1 MAWNLTLQDA
11 SFRGVTFEVQS
22 VEDRGEKALCVH
34 EYPYRSGAEVED
46 LGRKPRVIPVTAI
59 FWGVAYESRIK
70 ALVAAFAEAGPG
82 ELIHPVFGS
91 LTVAVRRWQI
101 QHSAERHDYATVTFE
116 AVEAATD
123 NPFFGATSSR
133 SLAEQALAD
142 ISSSLDEAL
151 GLSESDVIKKL
162 TACQAFFTQ
171 ARQRVEL
178 ELQGVLDVLDSG
190 QTVARSVLS
199 YTDYP
204 AAFVADVTAVVS
216 GLQSRADSASS
227 SVVSS
232 FAALSNLLPLLS
244 PDSAEAVKTYA
255 VGAQAYGSSWI
266 AGPQSTAASR
276 IEPQLA
282 LRVPRPDMA
291 DTPLPEAGSAQ
302 TPLGGAVTHIGI
314 VGIHALAQKVSE
326 ALRAEIQ
333 TPVLTPGEIESL
345 AGNIRARLDDA
356 LHYAAATL
364 PEGDVFTVCESLRT
378 TARAIQHLAE
388 AALNARPPLASR
400 FAERDCNFHLL
411 AHRLY
416 GDFTRADELRR
427 INPQVR
433 NPNFI
438 AKDQELL
445 VYVR

>member
-70 ALVAAFAEAGPG
+70 ALVAAFEEAGPG

-116 AVEAATD
+116 AVEAVTD

-151 GLSESDVIKKL
+151 GLSESELGKTLGQWADTAANIK
-162 TACQAFFTQ
+162 A
-171 ARQRVEL
+171 RVET

-190 QTVARSVLS
+190 RSVVRSVLS
-199 YTDYP
+199 YVDVP
-204 AAFVADVTAVVS
+204 AAFVADAQAVVR
-216 GLQSRADSASS
+216 GLQADAAGASS
-227 SVVSS
+227 SVVSA
-232 FAALSNLLPLLS
+232 FGVLSTALPLLS
-244 PDSAEAVKTYA
+244 LTAPEAVKAYA
-255 VGAQAYGSSWI
+255 TGAGAYGPAWVS
-266 AGPQSTAASR
+266 GPQSALSGKA
-276 IEPQLA
+276 EAQLA
-282 LRVPRPDMA
+282 LRVPRPA
-291 DTPLPEAGSAQ
+291 VATIPSAS
-302 TPLGGAVTHIGI
+302 AC
-314 VGIHALAQKVSE
+314 AQRRGPCSSW
-326 ALRAEIQ
+326 
-333 TPVLTPGEIESL
+333 P
-345 AGNIRARLDDA
+345 
-356 LHYAAATL
+356 
-364 PEGDVFTVCESLRT
+364 
-378 TARAIQHLAE
+378 
-388 AALNARPPLASR
+388 RPPSMPVRRWPYAPPGWPAISICWPTASTATSPARTNCGASIRKCAIPILSPKIRSCLFMSVERTERPSPYRVGLAVAIR
-400 FAERDCNFHLL
+400 NF
-411 AHRLY
+411 
-416 GDFTRADELRR
+416 LRR
-427 INPQVR
+427 NGWRID
-433 NPNFI
+433 PN
-438 AKDQELL
+438 QELL

>member
-46 LGRKPRVIPVTAI
+46 LGRVAVLGGGLGCAIALPVA
-59 FWGVAYESRIK
+59 R
-70 ALVAAFAEAGPG
+70 ALHQAGNQG

-204 AAFVADVTAVVS
+204 AHLRPHPGRF
-216 GLQSRADSASS
+216 LQ
-227 SVVSS
+227 
-232 FAALSNLLPLLS
+232 
-244 PDSAEAVKTYA
+244 
-255 VGAQAYGSSWI
+255 
-266 AGPQSTAASR
+266 QS
-276 IEPQLA
+276 
-282 LRVPRPDMA
+282 
-291 DTPLPEAGSAQ
+291 
-302 TPLGGAVTHIGI
+302 
-314 VGIHALAQKVSE
+314 
-326 ALRAEIQ
+326 
-333 TPVLTPGEIESL
+333 
-345 AGNIRARLDDA
+345 
-356 LHYAAATL
+356 
-364 PEGDVFTVCESLRT
+364 
-378 TARAIQHLAE
+378 
-388 AALNARPPLASR
+388 
-400 FAERDCNFHLL
+400 
-411 AHRLY
+411 
-416 GDFTRADELRR
+416 
-427 INPQVR
+427 
-433 NPNFI
+433 
-438 AKDQELL
+438 
-445 VYVR
+445 